1 MIAATIPKACT
12 TLVFDCD
19 GVLLDSNRIKT
30 EAFRHV
36 AMPFGSDAAEEL
48 VRFHVQ
54 NGGISRYR
62 KFEYLLVNILK
73 RASDAAEIE
82 RLAREYGRHV
92 CDQLLLCPMTP
103 GLKELREA
111 TPHMNWMVV
120 SGGDQVEL
128 RYIFA
133 ERGLA
138 SMFDRGIHGSPST
151 KDEILSREIASGHLE
166 LPALFLG
173 DSRYDHEA
181 ALRAGLDFVFVHE
194 WTEFSNWRDYC
205 EIHEIPAVKRV
216 ADVAPLL
223 CCEIDLENI
232 RAATHGG

>member
-1 MIAATIPKACT
+1 MMTATAWKSCK

-30 EAFRHV
+30 EAFGHV
-36 AMPFGSDAAEEL
+36 AMQFGADAAEAL

-62 KFEYLLVNILK
+62 KFEHLLAHILQ
-73 RASDAAEIE
+73 RAPDAAEIE
-82 RLAREYGRHV
+82 RLAHQYGRHV

-111 TPHMNWMVV
+111 TPHTNWMVV
-120 SGGDQVEL
+120 SGGDQAEL
-128 RYIFA
+128 RYVFA

-138 SMFDRGIHGSPST
+138 SMFDRGIHGSPDT
-151 KDEILSREIASGHLE
+151 KDEILSREIASGRLE
-166 LPALFLG
+166 QPALFLG

-181 ALRAGLDFVFVHE
+181 ALRAGLDFVFIHG
-194 WTEFSNWRDYC
+194 WTEFSDWRDYC
-205 EIHEIPAVKRV
+205 EIHGIPAVRRV
-216 ADVAPLL
+216 ADLPL
-223 CCEIDLENI
+223 
-232 RAATHGG
+232 RSGS